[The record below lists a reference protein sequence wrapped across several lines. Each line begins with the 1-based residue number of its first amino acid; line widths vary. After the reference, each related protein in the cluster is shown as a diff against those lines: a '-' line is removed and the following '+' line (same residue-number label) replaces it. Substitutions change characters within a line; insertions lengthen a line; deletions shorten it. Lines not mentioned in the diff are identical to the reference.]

1 MPTINIL
8 DKKIYNRIAAG
19 EVVERPFSV
28 IKELIENA
36 LDAGATQIDVTI
48 ENGGKTLM
56 RVADNGCGISSGDMV
71 KAFLPH
77 ATSKIKNVVISI
89 EFLRSVSEARHLHRS
104 GLCRTRPLFQ
114 RPSTIKRAALSSVT
128 AELSATSKHILRI
141 SERSSPWKI
150 YFSILPQELNFS
162 SPIRVKKAI

>member
-77 ATSKIKNVVISI
+77 ATSKIKNVEDLDRILTLGFRGEALASI
-89 EFLRSVSEARHLHRS
+89 GSVSNATIVSKTIDDKTGSVIECNGGVIGDVEAYPADI
-104 GLCRTRPLFQ
+104 GTVVTVEDLFFNT
-114 RPSTIKRAALSSVT
+114 PARAKFL
-128 AELSATSKHILRI
+128 
-141 SERSSPWKI
+141 
-150 YFSILPQELNFS
+150 
-162 SPIRVKKAI
+162 

>member
-77 ATSKIKNVVISI
+77 ATSKIKSVEDLDRILTLGFRGEALASI
-89 EFLRSVSEARHLHRS
+89 GSVSNATIVSKTIDDKTGSVIECNGGVIGDVEAYPADI
-104 GLCRTRPLFQ
+104 GTIVTVEDLFFNT
-114 RPSTIKRAALSSVT
+114 PARAKFL
-128 AELSATSKHILRI
+128 
-141 SERSSPWKI
+141 
-150 YFSILPQELNFS
+150 
-162 SPIRVKKAI
+162 

>member
-36 LDAGATQIDVTI
+36 LDAGAKQIDVTI

-71 KAFLPH
+71 KAFF
-77 ATSKIKNVVISI
+77 ASCN
-89 EFLRSVSEARHLHRS
+89 E
-104 GLCRTRPLFQ
+104 Q
-114 RPSTIKRAALSSVT
+114 NQKRRGS
-128 AELSATSKHILRI
+128 R
-141 SERSSPWKI
+141 
-150 YFSILPQELNFS
+150 
-162 SPIRVKKAI
+162 